1 MVGAPQLQVPGAI
14 IVLDVVAVMHR
25 LALAQGSP
33 QQLGH
38 HPDVLGD
45 PARLR
50 LGVGVVRI
58 RAADEDIALGVHP
71 ATVAPQGPQRLTAPA
86 LGGVAMAEATCV
98 MLPGAAGKH
107 AALVLLAVA
116 TQERRE
122 LLAAGELVEVA
133 GAQTT
138 GAVFVGAVLEAT
150 GSLEHV
156 FEHIAW
162 P

>member
-1 MVGAPQLQVPGAI
+1 
-14 IVLDVVAVMHR
+14 VLDVVAVMHG

-58 RAADEDIALGVHP
+58 RAADEDIALGSTQRP
-71 ATVAPQGPQRLTAPA
+71 LLPRAATADRAGAGWRGHGRGRLRDASWCSR
-86 LGGVAMAEATCV
+86 ETCSARASGRGD
-98 MLPGAAGKH
+98 P
-107 AALVLLAVA
+107 
-116 TQERRE
+116 QERRE

-138 GAVFVGAVLEAT
+138 GGVVVGEPLEGT
-150 GSLEHV
+150 GY
-156 FEHIAW
+156 
-162 P
+162 

>member
-1 MVGAPQLQVPGAI
+1 
-14 IVLDVVAVMHR
+14 
-25 LALAQGSP
+25 
-33 QQLGH
+33 
-38 HPDVLGD
+38 
-45 PARLR
+45 
-50 LGVGVVRI
+50 
-58 RAADEDIALGVHP
+58 
-71 ATVAPQGPQRLTAPA
+71 
-86 LGGVAMAEATCV
+86 
-98 MLPGAAGKH
+98 
-107 AALVLLAVA
+107 VLLAVA

>member
-1 MVGAPQLQVPGAI
+1 
-14 IVLDVVAVMHR
+14 
-25 LALAQGSP
+25 
-33 QQLGH
+33 
-38 HPDVLGD
+38 
-45 PARLR
+45 
-50 LGVGVVRI
+50 
-58 RAADEDIALGVHP
+58 
-71 ATVAPQGPQRLTAPA
+71 
-86 LGGVAMAEATCV
+86 MAEAACV

-138 GAVFVGAVLEAT
+138 GAVFVGAALEAT